1 MQAKEDTTA
10 DPIVTPVV
18 PQEWHFDIG
27 PGEPAAGCIGISP
40 DSLYT
45 PEYGYGFLPGGEVYG
60 RDRSGMLDSGQAEL
74 VSHVQTSF
82 CILLGAV
89 FALDVPDGYYQ
100 VKLTVGDLLAATH
113 TVIRFDSSRLL
124 LPPIYTQAGQLIEML
139 CTVAVRSGQLRLS
152 FGGRAPRLN
161 HLQITAVPDTL
172 KLVLAGDST
181 VTDQPADGYP
191 YAGWG
196 QLLPARFRHD
206 VCVDNHAVSGRSS
219 MSFIQEGRLDRIRE
233 VLHAGD
239 FLFIQFGHNDE
250 KTDAARHTDPFTTYK
265 QYLTEYINAARD
277 KQAIPVLLTP
287 VSRRSFDNEGRLADT
302 HGDYLIAMREL
313 ADEQQV
319 PLIDLAE
326 RTRELLEQ
334 LGPEASKELFVWLHP
349 GEYMN
354 FPAGS
359 QDNTHFQEYGA
370 NRVADLVIQGI
381 RELNLQ
387 PLTMYLR

>member
-1 MQAKEDTTA
+1 MQAKEGTTA
-10 DPIVTPVV
+10 DTIVTPIV

-45 PEYGYGFLPGGEVYG
+45 PDYGHGFLPGGEVYG
-60 RDRSGMLDSGQAEL
+60 RDRIGMLDREQAEL

-82 CILLGAV
+82 CIPLGAT
-89 FALDVPDGYYQ
+89 FALDVPDGCYQ
-100 VKLTVGDLLAATH
+100 VKLTIGDLLAATH
-113 TVIRFDSSRLL
+113 TIIRADGSRML
-124 LPPIYTQAGQLIEML
+124 LPPICTQAGQLVEML

-161 HLQITAVPDTL
+161 YLQITAVPDTL

-196 QLLPARFRHD
+196 QLLPSRLKHD

-219 MSFIQEGRLDRIRE
+219 KSFIQQGRLDRIRE
-233 VLHAGD
+233 VLHPGD

-265 QYLTEYINAARD
+265 EYLTEYITIARD
-277 KQAIPVLLTP
+277 QQAIPVLLTP
-287 VSRRSFDNEGRLADT
+287 VSRRIFDTQGRLEDT
-302 HGDYLIAMREL
+302 HGDYLTAMREL

-319 PLIDLAE
+319 PLIDLAQ
-326 RTRELLEQ
+326 RTRQLLEK
-334 LGPEASKELFVWLHP
+334 LGPEASKELFVWLYP

-370 NRVADLVIQGI
+370 SRVADLVIEGI